1 MIQDKI
7 FEQENWLIQPL
18 GHRLDMLQY
27 EYVRDGDMRAVE
39 LAGKIFRRPDHGK
52 MSEDPLRNMI
62 YHFICAAVLVTRYA
76 IDGGLD
82 KEEAMSLSD
91 VLIQRADAVGSIEDI
106 YQLVDEMY
114 STFTERVIRTKRQNA
129 GTLPIQ
135 RAKAFIFAHLHE
147 RITTTQV
154 AEAAGVTPNYLSSLF
169 KKETGQALSGFIR
182 QQRLEA
188 ARLMLAQ
195 SERPISEIA
204 ATLPFASESH
214 FIQAFRSRYGVT
226 PAIYRSSLRAEGI
239 EAKDEIDETFTR
251 REEGLEH
258 LDTQLDMLQYEY
270 VRKGDLRSVDLGL
283 EIFKSPYQGRLSADP
298 LRNVIYRFVCAT
310 MLVTRFSLDGGL
322 GMDVAYPLSD
332 HMIRCA
338 DQIRGI
344 DEIYPLV
351 EELFRSFTQLVARA
365 KKQTAGSLPVRRAKE
380 YIFAHLNEK
389 ITVSQLAEA
398 VELTPNYLSMLFHQE
413 TGQSLSEY
421 IRAQRLLYAENLLL
435 YSSMP
440 ISQIAEMLGFSSDS
454 HFIRIFRE
462 EYGMPPAVYRRQKA
476 SWSVTK
482 NLQWPK

>member
-1 MIQDKI
+1 MIQDTI

-39 LAGKIFRRPDHGK
+39 LAAKIFRRPEHGK

-91 VLIQRADAVGSIEDI
+91 VLIQRA
-106 YQLVDEMY
+106 
-114 STFTERVIRTKRQNA
+114 
-129 GTLPIQ
+129 
-135 RAKAFIFAHLHE
+135 KAYIFAHLHE
-147 RITTTQV
+147 HFTAAQV
-154 AEAAGVTPNYLSSLF
+154 AEAADVSPNYLSSLV
-169 KKETGQALSGFIR
+169 KKETGQTLSGFIR

-188 ARLMLAQ
+188 ARLMLAR
-195 SERPISEIA
+195 SNRPISEIA
-204 ATLPFASESH
+204 ATLPFAGESH
-214 FIQAFRSRYGVT
+214 FIQAFRAQYGVT
-226 PAIYRSSLRAEGI
+226 PAIYRSNLRAEGI
-239 EAKDEIDETFTR
+239 EAKDEIDETFAR

-258 LDTQLDMLQYEY
+258 LDSQLEMLQYEY
-270 VRKGDLRSVDLGL
+270 VRKGDLRSVALGL
-283 EIFKSPYQGRLSADP
+283 EIFKSPYQGRLSVDP
-298 LRNVIYRFVCAT
+298 MRNVIYRFVCAT

-332 HMIRCA
+332 HMIRQA
-338 DQIRGI
+338 DRIRSTE
-344 DEIYPLV
+344 EIYPLV
-351 EELFRSFTQLVARA
+351 EELFRSFTELVARA
-365 KKQTAGSLPVRRAKE
+365 KKQRAGSLPVHRAKE
-380 YIFAHLNEK
+380 YISSHLHEK
-389 ITVSQLAEA
+389 ITVAQLAEK
-398 VELTPNYLSMLFHQE
+398 VDLTPNYLSMLFHQE

-435 YSSMP
+435 YSSVP

-482 NLQWPK
+482 NYQKPM